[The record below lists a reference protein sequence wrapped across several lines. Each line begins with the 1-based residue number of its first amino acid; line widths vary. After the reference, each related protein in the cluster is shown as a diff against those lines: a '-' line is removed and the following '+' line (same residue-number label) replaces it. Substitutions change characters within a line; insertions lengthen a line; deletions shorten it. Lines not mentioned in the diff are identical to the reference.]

1 MSKRFKF
8 DQRGVWKRV
17 EIQRTTHI
25 FAISARLCMHIT
37 VTDFDCALI
46 GPNKTWPLKEFQKI
60 KRISPA
66 L

>member
-1 MSKRFKF
+1 MVSKRFKF
-8 DQRGVWKRV
+8 DQRGVWKRA
-17 EIQRTTHI
+17 EIHAQLTFLPSRRG
-25 FAISARLCMHIT
+25 FALHIT

-60 KRISPA
+60 KRSPA